1 MIEDYHDSGDAAHE
15 AVGEAT
21 LESEA
26 LAPSSSNVQHS
37 SLFEQIRMESED
49 GGEYWSARDLAKVL
63 GYSKWEKFKNA
74 IERAEIAC
82 ENSGQRVEEHFLH
95 TTRVSTFGR
104 GGQREIEDVHM
115 SRYGCYLL
123 VQNADPTKPA
133 VAMGQTYFAVQTRR
147 QEQADEFAD
156 QLAGLTEDQ
165 RRLYLRGEISVYNR
179 RLAEAANTAGVI
191 EPIDFA
197 IFTDHGYMGLYGG
210 LKSRDIQKRKGLK
223 PSQHILDHM
232 SGTELAANLFR
243 VTQTEDKL
251 RREDI
256 RGKTQANQTHYEVGR
271 KVRQTIQELGGS
283 PPEDLPVPDESVQ
296 QLRRKEEKRLRQAQ
310 EGSQMSLLPEHAT
323 EHEDPQAED

>member
-1 MIEDYHDSGDAAHE
+1 MGNSVNEASGSGTGEIAHPHY
-15 AVGEAT
+15 A
-21 LESEA
+21 
-26 LAPSSSNVQHS
+26 
-37 SLFEQIRMESED
+37 SLFERIRLEDED
-49 GGEYWSARDLAKVL
+49 GTEYWSARDLAKVL
-63 GYSKWEKFKNA
+63 GYAKWEKFRNA
-74 IERAEIAC
+74 IDRAEVAC
-82 ENSGQRVEEHFLH
+82 ENSGQSMEDHFLH

-104 GGQREIEDVHM
+104 GGTREIEDVHM

-123 VQNADPTKPA
+123 VQNADPAKPA

-147 QEQADEFAD
+147 QEQTD
-156 QLAGLTEDQ
+156 QLEGLTEEQ

-179 RLAEAANTAGVI
+179 RLAEAANLAGVI

-210 LKSRDIQKRKGLK
+210 LRSRDIQKRKGLK

-251 RREDI
+251 RRDGVE
-256 RGKTQANQTHYEVGR
+256 GKIKANQTHYAVGR

-283 PPEDLPVPDESVQ
+283 PPEELPTPDESVQ
-296 QLRRKEEKRLRQAQ
+296 QLRRREEKRLKESAQAPLLD
-310 EGSQMSLLPEHAT
+310 EGVELENA
-323 EHEDPQAED
+323 

>member
-1 MIEDYHDSGDAAHE
+1 MIGEYNDSSDSVGDNVEKGA
-15 AVGEAT
+15 
-21 LESEA
+21 SEA
-26 LAPSSSNVQHS
+26 IVPSNRDGQHA
-37 SLFEQIRMESED
+37 SLFEQIRMEGED
-49 GGEYWSARDLAKVL
+49 EGEYWSARDLAKVL

-82 ENSGQRVEEHFLH
+82 ENSGQPVEEHFLH

-104 GGQREIEDVHM
+104 GGQREIEDVHL

-156 QLAGLTEDQ
+156 QLAGLSEDQ

-179 RLAEAANTAGVI
+179 KLAEAANLAGVV
-191 EPIDFA
+191 EPLDFA

-251 RREDI
+251 RREEI
-256 RGKTQANQTHYEVGR
+256 QGKAQANRTHYDVGR

-283 PPEDLPVPDESVQ
+283 PPEELPVPDESVQ
-296 QLRRKEEKRLRQAQ
+296 QLRRKEEKRLKQAQ
-310 EGSQMSLLPEHAT
+310 QDSQMPLLTESVT
-323 EHEDPQAED
+323 EHEEP

>member
-1 MIEDYHDSGDAAHE
+1 MIEDYHDSSDTADEPAME
-15 AVGEAT
+15 M
-21 LESEA
+21 EA
-26 LAPSSSNVQHS
+26 LVPSSSNVQHS

-49 GGEYWSARDLAKVL
+49 GGDGGEYWSARDLAKVL
-63 GYSKWEKFKNA
+63 GYAKWEKFKNA

-82 ENSGQRVEEHFLH
+82 ENSGQSVEEHFLH

-147 QEQADEFAD
+147 QEQADEVAD

-179 RLAEAANTAGVI
+179 RLAEAANLAGVI
-191 EPIDFA
+191 EPLDFA

-256 RGKTQANQTHYEVGR
+256 RGKTQANQTHYDVGR

-283 PPEDLPVPDESVQ
+283 PPEELPVPDESVQ
-296 QLRRKEEKRLRQAQ
+296 QLRRKEEKRLKQAQ
-310 EGSQMSLLPEHAT
+310 HDSQMSVLTEHAT
-323 EHEDPQAED
+323 EHEDQQAGD